1 MVVKYWEW
9 VCGVLQQNVFLLS
22 LVFFLLLA
30 LGALGLLHGLVNE
43 HRALRPQVPWHEAMV
58 AGSEFDV
65 APPTARHLCLRCQ
78 DGYGPVLV
86 LGLVLGLVLV
96 LGTSKPDPDP

>member
-30 LGALGLLHGLVNE
+30 LGDLGLLHGLVNE

-65 APPTARHLCLRCQ
+65 APPTVRHLCLRCS
-78 DGYGPVLV
+78 L
-86 LGLVLGLVLV
+86 
-96 LGTSKPDPDP
+96 